1 MQEVGGGAAHGD
13 HIVGVALGIHGG
25 EQARGFARGGGEHRA
40 HPPAG
45 AGAVVQ
51 GEHAARVLRRE
62 QREVDGALGHVEQPR
77 VAGSL
82 APFIH
87 ADSSIGQGLIF
98 GMLAFYLAFIVSKQ
112 SFKMHNAG
120 FFLLSILFFG
130 LINALVFGIL
140 FATLSISLMYV
151 GSILGVSF
159 LEMALA
165 VVITDKLVK

>member
-1 MQEVGGGAAHGD
+1 MKNKFDLLKSLLGSVFVGILIFVYNL
-13 HIVGVALGIHGG
+13 IVSMISKSNVTFVL
-25 EQARGFARGGGEHRA
+25 FA
-40 HPPAG
+40 
-45 AGAVVQ
+45 
-51 GEHAARVLRRE
+51 
-62 QREVDGALGHVEQPR
+62 
-77 VAGSL
+77 
-82 APFIH
+82 
-87 ADSSIGQGLIF
+87 SSIGQGLIF